1 MRLSDEAEA
10 CRRQPG
16 QTTNMEKMDKQV
28 MNNNKPR
35 LVEDSLDRQTTN
47 KETRQTGTKNPLKK
61 HWVAMKFAIM
71 FTFSKTVWIE
81 KGTQGLLLVNSRF
94 DTKLRNVS
102 NSTRYLSQSLRVYLV
117 LILDSIQS

>member
-47 KETRQTGTKNPLKK
+47 KETRQTGNKETFTKKRMSWNKRNMYKLAELKQMADDIGAGQTINK
-61 HWVAMKFAIM
+61 SYA
-71 FTFSKTVWIE
+71 TS
-81 KGTQGLLLVNSRF
+81 
-94 DTKLRNVS
+94 
-102 NSTRYLSQSLRVYLV
+102 
-117 LILDSIQS
+117 